1 MSDRPIRSALPGWE
15 GSAPSDQ
22 RLHPLVRRETM
33 WRIAICGQGV
43 EINNGVRQLVH
54 GSLRAVL
61 KPYGCRV
68 AFAHVRLWESI
79 DRDGPTTCHIRVD
92 LSPSGGLALGATAPN
107 LAKAVKWA
115 AERVAAAVG
124 SQLACQAAE
133 PRGSFS
139 WPGSGLAAAKV
150 ASGPMLVSMRMTKG
164 MEEK

>member
-1 MSDRPIRSALPGWE
+1 
-15 GSAPSDQ
+15 
-22 RLHPLVRRETM
+22 M
-33 WRIAICGQGV
+33 WRIAIHGQGV
-43 EINNGVRQLVH
+43 EINNGVRRLVD

-92 LSPSGGLALGATAPN
+92 LSPSGGLALGATAPS
-107 LAKAVKWA
+107 LERAVEWA

-139 WPGSGLAAAKV
+139 WPESGV
-150 ASGPMLVSMRMTKG
+150 APATVSSGPMLVSRRMTNG
-164 MEEK
+164 MEEE

>member
-1 MSDRPIRSALPGWE
+1 
-15 GSAPSDQ
+15 
-22 RLHPLVRRETM
+22 M
-33 WRIAICGQGV
+33 WRIAIHGQGV
-43 EINNGVRQLVH
+43 EITNGVRRLVD
-54 GSLRAVL
+54 GSLRALL

-79 DRDGPTTCHIRVD
+79 DRDGPTICHIRVD

-133 PRGSFS
+133 PRRSFP
-139 WPGSGLAAAKV
+139 WPGSGV
-150 ASGPMLVSMRMTKG
+150 APATVSSGPMLVSRRMTKG
-164 MEEK
+164 MEEQ

>member
-1 MSDRPIRSALPGWE
+1 
-15 GSAPSDQ
+15 
-22 RLHPLVRRETM
+22 M
-33 WRIAICGQGV
+33 WRIAIHGQGV
-43 EINNGVRQLVH
+43 EITNGVRRLVD
-54 GSLRAVL
+54 GSLRAAL

-115 AERVAAAVG
+115 ADRVAAAVG
-124 SQLACQAAE
+124 SQLACQATE

-139 WPGSGLAAAKV
+139 WPGSGV
-150 ASGPMLVSMRMTKG
+150 APATVSSGLMPVSRRITNG
-164 MEEK
+164 MEGE